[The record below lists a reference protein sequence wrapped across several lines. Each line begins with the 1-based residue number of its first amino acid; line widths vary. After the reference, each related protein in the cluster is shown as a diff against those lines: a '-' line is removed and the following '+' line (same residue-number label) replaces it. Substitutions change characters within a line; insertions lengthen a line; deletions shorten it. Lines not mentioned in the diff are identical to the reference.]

1 MLSRVAATAHATGT
15 PSTLAPR
22 LRSDARRSSGNI
34 PEMGAELSG
43 GERQTTNICPGQGPI
58 MVDVRA
64 QNPSRARGVR
74 YVTGLDYR
82 RLLSSIRLGSA

>member
-1 MLSRVAATAHATGT
+1 
-15 PSTLAPR
+15 
-22 LRSDARRSSGNI
+22 
-34 PEMGAELSG
+34 MGAELSG